1 VAILQTLLQDQQPQ
15 PRLSAA
21 KALGKSGA
29 PVTPLLKKG
38 LEDSDVAVRLAAA
51 GSLLQQLRR
60 SATVPNSQ
68 RKNNSGITKH
78 R

>member
-1 VAILQTLLQDQQPQ
+1 
-15 PRLSAA
+15 
-21 KALGKSGA
+21 
-29 PVTPLLKKG
+29 VTPLLKKG
-38 LEDSDVAVRLAAA
+38 LEDSDIAIRLAAA